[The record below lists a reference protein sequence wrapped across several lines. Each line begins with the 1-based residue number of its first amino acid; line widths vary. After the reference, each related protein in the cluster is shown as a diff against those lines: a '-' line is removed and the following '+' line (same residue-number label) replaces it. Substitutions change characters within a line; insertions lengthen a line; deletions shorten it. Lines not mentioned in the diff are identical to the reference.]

1 MALVTVGLLRSLLE
15 RSLVE
20 LFEAE
25 AADEALGVELAEHGG
40 DAPPG
45 DGFAAACNCRE
56 IKWALLKNRIGNS
69 IVVRREKNPFYF
81 DRERPM
87 HAKAELVCTAG
98 LSCTKTCALA

>member
-15 RSLVE
+15 GSLVE

-40 DAPPG
+40 DATPG

-69 IVVRREKNPFYF
+69 IVVRREKKSFLF
-81 DRERPM
+81 RPGKT
-87 HAKAELVCTAG
+87 HACKSRTTLHCG
-98 LSCTKTCALA
+98 IK